1 MSKYAKERNVKC
13 AFRVKKLMILL
24 MDKKTYFNE
33 TNLNYSLPSIV
44 VSLLCEIKD
53 VLLNEMLL
61 VYFLP
66 RELSIKL
73 ILCQIEVS
81 NPMETK
87 ELQMQVNELLERG
100 MLKKVC
106 AVPILLVA
114 KIDLDLEN
122 V

>member
-13 AFRVKKLMILL
+13 GFRVKKLMILL
-24 MDKKTYFNE
+24 MDKKAYFNE
-33 TNLNYSLPSIV
+33 TYLNYSLPSIV

-73 ILCQIEVS
+73 ILCQIKLI

-87 ELQMQVNELLERG
+87 ELQMQVNELLDKRYVKES
-100 MLKKVC
+100 MC
-106 AVPILLVA
+106 CP
-114 KIDLDLEN
+114 DLTYG
-122 V
+122 